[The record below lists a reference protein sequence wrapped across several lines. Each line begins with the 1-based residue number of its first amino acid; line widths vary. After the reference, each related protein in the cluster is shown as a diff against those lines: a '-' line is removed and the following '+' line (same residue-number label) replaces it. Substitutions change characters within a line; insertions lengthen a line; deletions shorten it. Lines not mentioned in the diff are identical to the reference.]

1 MMVTFEAPGCKLGY
15 STSKKAKLSTVST
28 AFLTWKEWKYRALAR
43 QERKA
48 LHKLQV
54 ALLRQPRQEATAHL
68 RALPFAQRE
77 YGLCHILEFTDLPC
91 TSELGIRKFT

>member
-1 MMVTFEAPGCKLGY
+1 MYDGNFGGSRMQAGTQHIKE
-15 STSKKAKLSTVST
+15 SKLSTVST
-28 AFLTWKEWKYRALAR
+28 AFLTWEEWKCRALAR

-68 RALPFAQRE
+68 RALPFCPE
-77 YGLCHILEFTDLPC
+77 
-91 TSELGIRKFT
+91 GIWPMSHS